1 VGFIIILTGTLPITD
16 TITTDH
22 IDTTTTIITDVHTE
36 ELTITEV
43 IEPQQPLEGV
53 TLLVAEELQLL
64 DVLLMFTEEVIVEP
78 IVMTEILVLQ
88 EVHEG
93 IIQEGAATLTT
104 EVLNDQLEQEVIILT
119 AVDLPVTIEVHL
131 AQQEVQ
137 EDILPETIELP
148 IIMMFVN
155 LHQFETLEVILR
167 ETKVLIELLKNHILQ
182 ETLKAIQN
190 QLEITEETTLLVRVA
205 IQENLEVI
213 RNHLEVLVVTLL
225 HQEVQEVLLPPE
237 AQEEVTEAHQEA
249 LEDNL

>member
-22 IDTTTTIITDVHTE
+22 IDTITTIITDVHTE

-43 IEPQQPLEGV
+43 IEPQQPLEEV
-53 TLLVAEELQLL
+53 TLLVAEGLQLL
-64 DVLLMFTEEVIVEP
+64 DVLPMFIEEVIVEP

-93 IIQEGAATLTT
+93 IIQDGAATLTT

-155 LHQFETLEVILR
+155 LHQFETLEVVILR

-225 HQEVQEVLLPPE
+225 HQEAALHLEV
-237 AQEEVTEAHQEA
+237 AREEVAEVHQEA